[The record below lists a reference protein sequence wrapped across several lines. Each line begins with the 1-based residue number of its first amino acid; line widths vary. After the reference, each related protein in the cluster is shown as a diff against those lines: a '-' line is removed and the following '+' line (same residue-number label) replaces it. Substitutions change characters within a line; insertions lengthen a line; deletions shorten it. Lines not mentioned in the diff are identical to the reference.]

1 MSKQTA
7 NVKTEDENTTRDL
20 KDVLMNEQRKEKEAM
35 VLKEKGGMF
44 VTDDAGRRYR
54 FSKTKNGKP
63 KGCIEMVVISKEGE
77 EVVMGGEFRTS
88 LKKGKRRDGSTIVEY
103 SSDFRAEKD
112 IGGMFVT
119 DDAGTRYKVKK
130 SGVKRMF
137 SVENGGTQVN
147 PDDVPPK
154 GYMTDDDFA
163 RLLPYVEK
171 TNKVLKVADKQ
182 YRASNRNVFDVVKQ
196 TYDALQQEKPEYLK
210 AYKLLVDM
218 DRSTINK
225 IIKIVSND
233 IIMSNLDKLPV
244 SWGTLC
250 LLTSLKDDKLQS
262 LIDAET
268 ITKSSTQSEIRLVKD
283 GKTNSGN
290 DYVNTTAYPNFMVID
305 LDVLSLS
312 KKDRLKVEG
321 LLSELTDYGFEIAG
335 VAKEVA

>member
-7 NVKTEDENTTRDL
+7 NVKTEDENTILDLENILTNDGQKQKKTKDL
-20 KDVLMNEQRKEKEAM
+20 KKM
-35 VLKEKGGMF
+35 GGMF
-44 VTDDAGRRYR
+44 VTDDAGKRYR
-54 FSKTKNGKP
+54 VSGR
-63 KGCIEMVVISKEGE
+63 GLKE
-77 EVVMGGEFRTS
+77 
-88 LKKGKRRDGSTIVEY
+88 
-103 SSDFRAEKD
+103 
-112 IGGMFVT
+112 
-119 DDAGTRYKVKK
+119 
-130 SGVKRMF
+130 MF
-137 SVENGGTQVN
+137 SVENGGTQVTA
-147 PDDVPPK
+147 PR
-154 GYMTDDDFA
+154 GYEMTDDDYA
-163 RLLPYVEK
+163 RLLPYVEN

-262 LIDAET
+262 LIDAKT

-283 GKTNSGN
+283 GNNNSDDG
-290 DYVNTTAYPNFMVID
+290 YVTTTAYPNFMVID
-305 LDVLSLS
+305 LNVLSLN

-321 LLSELTDYGFEIAG
+321 LLSELTDYGFEIDG